1 MSPIDGGPVAATFT
15 ATAIGRMKRVYVIA
29 PGGTTAVGGMA
40 RFTDYVTRDWSTEQT
55 GIELIVVD
63 STGPYVKWKMPFHF
77 ASAVLRVLI
86 DGLRGRIDLLHINM
100 TEYGSVARKL
110 ILLQLGRALGIPS
123 VIHMHAANFVAFF
136 EWLPPLVQRAVVR
149 SMGHARRIVVLGRF
163 WAEYMER
170 IGISPVRITIIR
182 NAVPGPETALVREG
196 SGTCRILFLGA
207 LTERKG
213 IPELIQA
220 AGSEAMR
227 GLDWVMLIAGNGD
240 PDPWRAQAVRL
251 GVEDRVRFIGW
262 VDSPRARN
270 LLTESDIFV
279 LPSRNEGL
287 PMAILEAMA
296 FGLPVVATPVGDIR
310 EAVEHGVTGLIS
322 PTQDPGALADALAR
336 LVRDPGYR
344 LLLGQQGYTVFRR
357 DFDIAVLN
365 RALARLF
372 AESMQ
377 EREKRT

>member
-1 MSPIDGGPVAATFT
+1 
-15 ATAIGRMKRVYVIA
+15 
-29 PGGTTAVGGMA
+29 
-40 RFTDYVTRDWSTEQT
+40 
-55 GIELIVVD
+55 
-63 STGPYVKWKMPFHF
+63 
-77 ASAVLRVLI
+77 
-86 DGLRGRIDLLHINM
+86 
-100 TEYGSVARKL
+100 
-110 ILLQLGRALGIPS
+110 
-123 VIHMHAANFVAFF
+123 MHAANFVEFF
-136 EWLPPLVQRAVVR
+136 EWLPQCFQRGVVH

-170 IGISPVRITIIR
+170 IGIPAGQIRVIR
-182 NAVPGPETALVREG
+182 NAVPGPETAPLRDA

-213 IPELIQA
+213 LPELIQA

-240 PDPWRAQAVRL
+240 PEPWRAQAARH

-262 VDSPRARN
+262 VDSPRARS

-296 FGLPVVATPVGDIR
+296 FGVPVVATPVGDIR
-310 EAVEHGVTGLIS
+310 EAVDDGATGLIS
-322 PTQDPGALADALAR
+322 PTQDPAALADALAR
-336 LVRDPGYR
+336 LVCDPVFR
-344 LLLGQQGYTVFRR
+344 LRLGQQGYAVFRR
-357 DFDIAVLN
+357 DFDIAALN

-372 AESMQ
+372 AESIQ
-377 EREKRT
+377 KREKRT